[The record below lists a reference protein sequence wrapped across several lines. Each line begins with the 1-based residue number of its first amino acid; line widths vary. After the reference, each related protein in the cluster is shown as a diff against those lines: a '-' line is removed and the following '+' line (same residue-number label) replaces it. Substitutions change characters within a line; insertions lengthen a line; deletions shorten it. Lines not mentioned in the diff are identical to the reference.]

1 MRQLFLLL
9 IGLLLAQAATFAQ
22 ATTFAQAP
30 DSVLT
35 IPGAIRIAMANY
47 NMIKAKQ
54 DIVKASALEVKAAK
68 QDGLPDFILGVETAY
83 GTLSG
88 MNGFP
93 SGEPGLSTINSG
105 PTTPTQN
112 WNAAFGAL
120 YLTNINWNLYSFG
133 LQRAHVAAAK
143 GQYQQDQASLL
154 QEQFQQQVQVT
165 GAYLSLLAA
174 QQVRVAMED
183 NLLRATQ
190 LRDVILQRTQN
201 GLNPGVDSSIANAE
215 VSKARLSLI
224 DAENFEQGQANQ
236 LSIQMGITP
245 RSFQL
250 DTTFSL
256 LPPKDLLNA
265 IPPDVSANP
274 TLKFLA
280 SQVTTSNLLSTFIQK
295 TGMPRVALFGLG
307 QDRGSGFGLN
317 YATNSSDYSNNFI
330 RGIEP
335 YRANY
340 LVGIGLTWDITDL
353 GRSRSR
359 ANAQRLRSSAFTNE
373 YLLEQNKLT
382 NQMALSD
389 QQIRNALAKY
399 RETPVQLKSAEDAF
413 TQKKALYEN
422 GLTTIVD
429 VAQTLFILNTAEIDR
444 DIASNAVWQAIL
456 FKAAT
461 TGDLNLFLKQL

>member
-1 MRQLFLLL
+1 MTQDTAFTRP
-9 IGLLLAQAATFAQ
+9 GARSQ
-22 ATTFAQAP
+22 ATQAQAP
-30 DSVLT
+30 AADSILT
-35 IPGAIRIAMANY
+35 IQGAIRIAMANY
-47 NMIKAKQ
+47 NLIKAKQ
-54 DIVKASALEVKAAK
+54 DIVKASSLEVRAAK
-68 QDGLPDFILGVETAY
+68 QDGLPDFVTAVETTY
-83 GTLSG
+83 GTLNG
-88 MNGFP
+88 MSGFP
-93 SGEPGLSTINSG
+93 SGEPGLTTVNAG
-105 PTTPTQN
+105 PIMSTQN

-143 GQYQQDQASLL
+143 GQYQQDQADLL
-154 QEQFQQQVQVT
+154 QQQFQQQVQVT

-183 NLLRATQ
+183 NLFRATQ
-190 LRDVILQRTQN
+190 LRDVIQQRTLN

-215 VSKARLSLI
+215 VSKARLTLI
-224 DAENFEQGQANQ
+224 DAENFEQQQANQ

-250 DTTFSL
+250 DTSYAL
-256 LPPKDLLNA
+256 VLPKNLLNA
-265 IPPDVSANP
+265 VPPDVSANP
-274 TLKFLA
+274 TLQWLA
-280 SQVTTSNLLSTFIQK
+280 SRVTTSNLFSTYIRK
-295 TGMPRVALFGLG
+295 TGLPRVALFGLG

-317 YATNSSDYSNNFI
+317 YGTNSSDYSKSFI

-340 LVGIGLTWDITDL
+340 LVGVGITWDITNL

-359 ANAQRLRSSAFTNE
+359 ANAQRLRSSAFNNE
-373 YLLEQNKLT
+373 YLLEQNNLV

-422 GLTTIVD
+422 GLATIID
-429 VAQTLFILNTAEIDR
+429 VAQTLFTLNRAEIDR
-444 DIASNAVWQAIL
+444 DIACDAVWQAIL

-461 TGDLNLFLKQL
+461 AGDLNLFLNQQ

>member
-1 MRQLFLLL
+1 MAIR
-9 IGLLLAQAATFAQ
+9 AQV
-22 ATTFAQAP
+22 P
-30 DSVLT
+30 DSTLT
-35 IPGAIRIAMANY
+35 VPEAIRIAMANY
-47 NMIKAKQ
+47 NLIKAKQ
-54 DIVKASALEVKAAK
+54 DIVNASALEVKAAK
-68 QDGLPDFILGVETAY
+68 QDGLPDFIVGVETAY
-83 GTLSG
+83 GTLNG

-93 SGEPGLSTINSG
+93 SGEPGLTTVNSG
-105 PTTPTQN
+105 PATPTQN

-143 GQYQQDQASLL
+143 GQYQQDRADLRQ
-154 QEQFQQQVQVT
+154 QQFQQQVQVT

-174 QQVRVAMED
+174 QQVRMAMED

-215 VSKARLSLI
+215 VSKARLSVI
-224 DAENFEQGQANQ
+224 DARNYEQQQANQ
-236 LSIQMGITP
+236 LSIRMGITP

-250 DTTFSL
+250 DTSFAFVLPKNL
-256 LPPKDLLNA
+256 LDAVPADP
-265 IPPDVSANP
+265 SANP
-274 TLKFLA
+274 TLQFLA
-280 SQVTTSNLLSTFIQK
+280 SRVTTSDLFSTYIRK
-295 TGMPRVALFGLG
+295 TGLPRVSLFGLG
-307 QDRGSGFGLN
+307 QDRGSGFGPN
-317 YATNSSDYSNNFI
+317 YGTNSSDYSQSFI
-330 RGIEP
+330 QGIQP

-359 ANAQRLRSSAFTNE
+359 ANAQRLRSSAFNNE
-373 YLLEQNKLT
+373 YLLEQNNLINHLT
-382 NQMALSD
+382 LSD

-399 RETPVQLKSAEDAF
+399 QETPVQLRSAEDAF

-422 GLTTIVD
+422 GLTTIID
-429 VAQTLFILNTAEIDR
+429 VAQTLFILNSAEIDR
-444 DIASNAVWQAIL
+444 GIACNAVWQAIL

-461 TGDLNLFLKQL
+461 AGDLNLFLKQL